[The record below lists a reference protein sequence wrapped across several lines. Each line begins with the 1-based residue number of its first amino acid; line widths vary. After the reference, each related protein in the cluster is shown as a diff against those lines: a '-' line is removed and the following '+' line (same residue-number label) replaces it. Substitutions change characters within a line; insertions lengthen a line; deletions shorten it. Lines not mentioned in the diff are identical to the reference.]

1 MDPKSP
7 SSRFAPSF
15 CSSLDRD
22 FWLPAPRVCREAVCS
37 LLAVPAELG
46 AALLTA
52 LNPAGAAAAPASL
65 CHLPATPH
73 LSRGGPSGS
82 LGGESF
88 ASVSRSVQP
97 LLASPGGAD
106 RVGRG
111 PGRGRGRAWVLAVL
125 SPNASGSGG
134 FSPTA
139 SLPWGFTAGSLELWM
154 GLSRRWSFLHWRQR
168 AAGSSVFGADSG
180 APRPGWVWRG
190 ELFSGL
196 ESSGLMPLA

>member
-7 SSRFAPSF
+7 STRFAPSF

-22 FWLPAPRVCREAVCS
+22 FWLPAPRACREALFS

-46 AALLTA
+46 AALLTV

-73 LSRGGPSGS
+73 LSRGGQSGS

-88 ASVSRSVQP
+88 ASVSRSVRP
-97 LLASPGGAD
+97 LSASPGSGRGGGAD

-125 SPNASGSGG
+125 SPNASG
-134 FSPTA
+134 
-139 SLPWGFTAGSLELWM
+139 
-154 GLSRRWSFLHWRQR
+154 Q
-168 AAGSSVFGADSG
+168 
-180 APRPGWVWRG
+180 
-190 ELFSGL
+190 
-196 ESSGLMPLA
+196 